1 MPARRFKLW
10 PIKIVL
16 LDKLLA
22 FIKAFTETPY
32 FLARLHKVS
41 PFTTVWVVE
50 VVSTVLALVV
60 LVALATLTALVDLA
74 GICSFWPT

>member
-1 MPARRFKLW
+1 MPARKFKLW
-10 PIKIVL
+10 PIKMVL

-22 FIKAFTETPY
+22 FIKALTATPY
-32 FLARLHKVS
+32 FLAKLHKVS

-50 VVSTVLALVV
+50 VVSTVPVEVLVLAL
-60 LVALATLTALVDLA
+60 LVDLV

>member
-1 MPARRFKLW
+1 M
-10 PIKIVL
+10 VL

-50 VVSTVLALVV
+50 VVSTVLVEALV
-60 LVALATLTALVDLA
+60 LVALAALTALVDLA

>member
-1 MPARRFKLW
+1 MPARRSRLW
-10 PIKIVL
+10 PIKMVL

-50 VVSTVLALVV
+50 VVSTVLVEV
-60 LVALATLTALVDLA
+60 LVLAVLVDLV

>member
-60 LVALATLTALVDLA
+60 LVVLVALAALTALVDLA
-74 GICSFWPT
+74 GICSF

>member
-1 MPARRFKLW
+1 MPARKFKLW
-10 PIKIVL
+10 PIKMVL

-22 FIKAFTETPY
+22 FIKVLTETPY
-32 FLARLHKVS
+32 FLAKLHKVS

-50 VVSTVLALVV
+50 VVSTVLVEVLILAV
-60 LVALATLTALVDLA
+60 LVALVDLV